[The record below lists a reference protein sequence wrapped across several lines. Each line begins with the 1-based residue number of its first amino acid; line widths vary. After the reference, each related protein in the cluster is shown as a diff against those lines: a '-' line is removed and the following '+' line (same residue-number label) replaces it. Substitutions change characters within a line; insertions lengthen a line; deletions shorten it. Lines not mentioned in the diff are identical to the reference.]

1 MENKYYTP
9 KLGEF
14 FQGFE
19 YQVLRNNNW
28 EKEDLLYSNKYIKVH
43 GFSYLDSLIQG
54 NKVRVKYLDSED
66 IESLGFK
73 EEFKNENFINYKKSE
88 FVYLSYNINLNIIDI
103 NNGLDYN
110 DSFTYFYGK
119 IKNKSEFIKLLK
131 MLELYGE

>member
-66 IESLGFK
+66 IESLGWKLMDNPSTIGFHFIK
-73 EEFKNENFINYKKSE
+73 DYNRIWLNAENIDNYCKIAKG
-88 FVYLSYNINLNIIDI
+88 LNIVFQGI
-103 NNGLDYN
+103 
-110 DSFTYFYGK
+110 
-119 IKNKSEFIKLLK
+119 IKNKSEFIKVLK
-131 MLELYGE
+131 MIEIYGE